1 MLKGRVVYRGRALE
15 PRSGRG
21 LNRLSGR
28 RPRQSKV
35 TESLDQGER
44 MSLILF
50 VCGEKIN
57 ITKLLMLSVKGERV
71 LVYKEKQ
78 IFYGRISLKYV
89 NLRLL
94 KRK

>member
-21 LNRLSGR
+21 LDRLSGR
-28 RPRQSKV
+28 HPRQSKV
-35 TESLDQGER
+35 TESLDHGER

-57 ITKLLMLSVKGERV
+57 ITKLLMLSVKGE
-71 LVYKEKQ
+71 
-78 IFYGRISLKYV
+78 SLFIKKNKYSMEEY
-89 NLRLL
+89 RL
-94 KRK
+94 KM